1 MATEESSTR
10 RPSMTI
16 HNIASSVIIL
26 AIGLMLVISWRPII
40 YPLLVGAITGAPLP
54 IQALP
59 TAMVVPP
66 AARPVPP
73 AARPQVQEAAPVV
86 LPTPYTMATAEA
98 IADEQYHQ
106 AVEQAE
112 LNSAP
117 LPNDSKVVEQPAA
130 APAGVNAD
138 WCRGSHLSRPECQPG
153 NGSKEER

>member
-54 IQALP
+54 IQSLP

-73 AARPQVQEAAPVV
+73 RPIEQAPAPIVA
-86 LPTPYTMATAEA
+86 PTPYTMATAEA
-98 IADEQYHQ
+98 ISNAEYQAIIQEQ
-106 AVEQAE
+106 V
-112 LNSAP
+112 AP
-117 LPNDSKVVEQPAA
+117 APNDSKVVGKDDTGINQ
-130 APAGVNAD
+130 D

-153 NGSKEER
+153 NGSKEEK